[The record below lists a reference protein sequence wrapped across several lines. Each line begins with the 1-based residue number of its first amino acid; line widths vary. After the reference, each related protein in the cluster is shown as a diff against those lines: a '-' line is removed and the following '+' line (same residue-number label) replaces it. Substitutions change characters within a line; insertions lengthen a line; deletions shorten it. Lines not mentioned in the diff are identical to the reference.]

1 VAIQTAEGAEL
12 TMNKA
17 LSSSLNKLILVAALG
32 YFVDIYDLVLFG
44 MERVASLKDIL
55 QPIYGTGAELDKQVS
70 EVGASLLSY
79 QMIGMIIGGVFWG
92 ILGDKK
98 GRLSVLFG
106 SIITYSIANIANGL
120 VDDTFWYTVLRFVS
134 GFGLAGELGAGITLV
149 SESMSKER
157 RGIGTTVVASVG
169 LFGAV
174 VAGLT
179 TLLINN
185 WRVSYFIGGG
195 MGLLL
200 LFLRIGILESGM
212 FSEVKKDKA
221 MKKGNFFYLF
231 SHPKLLVKYL
241 NIILIAVPVWFVMYF
256 LVQFAPEMT
265 KTLGMTDG
273 PTEGR
278 IPIMVAYI
286 GITIGD
292 VVSGVLSYKWKS
304 RKKSLLLFISITLLF
319 TLVYYFFATTSIVVF
334 YVIIFCIGF
343 GTGYWAVFMSSASEL
358 FGTNIRSTVTTTA
371 PNFVRGSV
379 TLMTIADVSLKKSMG
394 HLMSTIVIGAVVFL
408 LAYISLYLLEE
419 TYHKDLNYTE
429 NE

>member
-1 VAIQTAEGAEL
+1 VAAQAAEGAEL
-12 TMNKA
+12 NMNKEV
-17 LSSSLNKLILVAALG
+17 SSSLNKLILVAALG

-55 QPIYGTGAELDKQVS
+55 LPVYGSGAELDKQVS
-70 EVGASLLSY
+70 EVGANLLSY
-79 QMIGMIIGGVFWG
+79 QMIGMLIGGIFWG

-106 SIITYSIANIANGL
+106 SIITYSIANIANGF
-120 VDDTFWYTVLRFVS
+120 VNDTFWYTVLRFVS

-149 SESMSKER
+149 SESMTKER

-200 LFLRIGILESGM
+200 LFLRIGVLESGM
-212 FSEVKKDKA
+212 FSELKKDKLT
-221 MKKGNFFYLF
+221 KKGNFFYLF
-231 SHPKLLVKYL
+231 SHPKLLLKYL
-241 NIILIAVPVWFVMYF
+241 NIIVIAIPVWFVMYF

-292 VVSGVLSYKWKS
+292 VVSGVLSYKWRS
-304 RKKSLLLFISITLLF
+304 RKKSLLLFISLTLLF
-319 TLVYYFFATTSIVVF
+319 TLVYYFFAATSITVF
-334 YVIIFCIGF
+334 YIIVFCIGF
-343 GTGYWAVFMSSASEL
+343 GTGYWAMFMSSASEL

-379 TLMTIADVSLKKSMG
+379 TLMTIADLSLKQSVG
-394 HLMSTIVIGAVVFL
+394 HLMSTIIIGSVVFL

-429 NE
+429 HE